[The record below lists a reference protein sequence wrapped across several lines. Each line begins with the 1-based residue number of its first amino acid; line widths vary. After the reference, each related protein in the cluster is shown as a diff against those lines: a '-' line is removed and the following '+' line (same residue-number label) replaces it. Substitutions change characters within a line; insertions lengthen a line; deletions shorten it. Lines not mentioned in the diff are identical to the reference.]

1 MIRAIDLT
9 KSYGRHRAVNSIN
22 FEIAKGEI
30 IGFLGPNGAGKSTTM
45 NMITGYVAPSE
56 GRILVDGE
64 DILENPEGVRSKIGY
79 LPEQPPLYMDM
90 TVTEYL
96 NFVGRLKRVERSR
109 LKNDMDRITDLV
121 KIGDVRGRLI
131 RNLSKGY
138 KQRVGLAQAL
148 LGNPQLLILD
158 EPTVGLDPK
167 QIIEIRNLIQSLS
180 EDHTIVLSSHIL
192 PEISAVCDRVLII
205 NKGEIAASD
214 TPENLARNMAGMHQL
229 HMRIKGEEAAVR
241 GALEGL
247 SSLKEL
253 TLHPSREAGAWD
265 AVIRAGADEDIR
277 EEVFYALSRREC
289 PILQM
294 RPMSVS
300 LEEIFL
306 NLTTIEGGSQG

>member
-1 MIRAIDLT
+1 LIKAIDLT
-9 KSYGRHRAVNSIN
+9 KRYGKHTAVDGIN

-45 NMITGYVAPSE
+45 NMITGYIAPTD
-56 GRILVDGE
+56 GTILVDG
-64 DILENPEGVRSKIGY
+64 DNILDDPEKTRAKIGY

-90 TVTEYL
+90 TVNEYL
-96 NFVGRLKRVERSR
+96 LFAGQLKKIGKSPLRE
-109 LKNDMDRITDLV
+109 DMDRISELV
-121 KIGDVRGRLI
+121 KITDVRKRLI

-167 QIIEIRNLIQSLS
+167 QIIEIRNLIKDLS
-180 EDHTIVLSSHIL
+180 ADHTIVLSSHIL

-205 NKGEIAASD
+205 SKGSIVASD
-214 TPENLARNMAGMHQL
+214 TPENLAQNLAGMHKL
-229 HMRIKGEEAAVR
+229 HLRVRGEEDRIRKALTAIDILKDIAV
-241 GALEGL
+241 E
-247 SSLKEL
+247 
-253 TLHPSREAGAWD
+253 PSRESGALNVVVEAGTD
-265 AVIRAGADEDIR
+265 SDIR
-277 EEVFYALSRREC
+277 EAVFYALASEKC

-294 RPMSVS
+294 RPMDMS

-306 NLTTIEGGSQG
+306 NLTTVEGGAK